1 MLAAGHQEVAVLTL
15 GRAPRYCA
23 WVLRCWEVPG
33 EAPGAPG
40 SWRCSLEDP
49 GTRERRG
56 FASLEALTAF
66 LRAELAAGCDPPPE
80 ESVAAARGQPAG
92 APGTAAPG
100 E

>member
-1 MLAAGHQEVAVLTL
+1 ML

-23 WVLRCWEVPG
+23 WVLRCWEVPDD
-33 EAPGAPG
+33 APDAPA

-66 LRAELAAGCDPPPE
+66 LRAELAAGCDPPPGE
-80 ESVAAARGQPAG
+80 AARPACEQPPVAR
-92 APGTAAPG
+92 AAVQQH